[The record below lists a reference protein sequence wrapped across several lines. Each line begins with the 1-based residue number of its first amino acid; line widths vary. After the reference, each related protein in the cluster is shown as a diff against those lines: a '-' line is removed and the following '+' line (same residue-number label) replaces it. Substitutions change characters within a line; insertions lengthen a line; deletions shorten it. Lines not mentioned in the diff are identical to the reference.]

1 MKETMA
7 LILQAQQGNPDAK
20 EELVK
25 QNLGLVGS
33 IVKRFEHRGHDREE
47 LFQIGSIGLIKAI
60 DKFDVTYDVAF
71 STYAVPLISGEIRR
85 FLRDDGLVRISRSLK
100 DNGWRIRKAA
110 EKISQEKGREA
121 SMQELSDETGLS
133 REDIVMAVE
142 ANMEVESIY
151 RSVYQSDGSELYLVD
166 QIAQGKGVGQNY
178 GTGPA
183 QNGMAAGGMGDPEK
197 EKILNDMLI
206 RQLLDELEERERR
219 LIELRY
225 FQDRTQMQ
233 TAQELEM
240 SQVQVSRLEKKILLK
255 MRRKAGGECWG

>member
-1 MKETMA
+1 MDGTMS
-7 LILQAQQGNPDAK
+7 LILRAQQGDPDAK

-60 DKFDVTYDVAF
+60 DKFDLTYGVAF

-100 DNGWRIRKAA
+100 ENGWRIKKAA
-110 EKISQEKGREA
+110 EKISNEKGREA
-121 SMQELSDETGLS
+121 TMQELSQATGLGQ
-133 REDIVMAVE
+133 EDILMAVE

-166 QIAQGKGVGQNY
+166 QVASGGGIGQ
-178 GTGPA
+178 A
-183 QNGMAAGGMGDPEK
+183 VAAGTMEYTALHAGGSDPEK
-197 EKILNDMLI
+197 EKILDNMLLA
-206 RQLLDELEERERR
+206 QLLDKLAERERE
-219 LIELRY
+219 LIRLRY
-225 FQDRTQMQ
+225 FQEQTQVQ
-233 TAQELEM
+233 VAQQLGM

-255 MRRKAGGECWG
+255 MRREMLA

>member
-60 DKFDVTYDVAF
+60 DKFGVTYVVAF

-85 FLRDDGLVRISRSLK
+85 FLRDDSLVRISRSLK
-100 DNGWRIRKAA
+100 ENGWRIRKAA

-121 SMQELSDETGLS
+121 SMQELSEETGLS

-178 GTGPA
+178 GTGQM
-183 QNGMAAGGMGDPEK
+183 QNGTAAGGMGDPEK

-255 MRRKAGGECWG
+255 MRRKAGGECRG

>member
-7 LILQAQQGNPDAK
+7 LILQAQQGDPGAK

-60 DKFDVTYDVAF
+60 DKFDLTYEVAF

-100 DNGWRIRKAA
+100 ENGWRIRKAA

-121 SMQELSDETGLS
+121 SIQELSEETGLS

-166 QIAQGKGVGQNY
+166 QIAEGKGVGQKY
-178 GTGPA
+178 GTGTM
-183 QNGMAAGGMGDPEK
+183 QNGIIDGNGDPEK

-206 RQLLDELEERERR
+206 RQLLEELEERERR

-225 FQDRTQMQ
+225 FQDKTQVQ
-233 TAQELEM
+233 TAQELQM

-255 MRRKAGGECWG
+255 MRKKAVQ

>member
-7 LILQAQQGNPDAK
+7 LILRAQQGDADAK
-20 EELVK
+20 EELVR

-60 DKFDVTYDVAF
+60 DKFDLTYEVAF

-100 DNGWRIRKAA
+100 ENGWRIRRAA

-121 SMQELSDETGLS
+121 TMQELSEETGLS

-166 QIAQGKGVGQNY
+166 QIAEGRGVGQRFGP
-178 GTGPA
+178 GTPDG
-183 QNGMAAGGMGDPEK
+183 GMTMGSMGDPEK
-197 EKILNDMLI
+197 EKVLNDLLV
-206 RQLLDELEERERR
+206 RQLLEELGERERR

-225 FQDRTQMQ
+225 FQEKTQVQ
-233 TAQELEM
+233 TAQELDM

-255 MRRKAGGECWG
+255 MRKEVLG

>member
-1 MKETMA
+1 MT
-7 LILQAQQGNPDAK
+7 LILRAQQKDPDAK

-47 LFQIGSIGLIKAI
+47 LFQIGSIGLMKAI
-60 DKFDVTYDVAF
+60 DKFDVTYQVAF

-100 DNGWRIRKAA
+100 ENGWRIRKAA

-121 SMQELSDETGLS
+121 TMQELSEATGLS
-133 REDIVMAVE
+133 REDILMATE

-166 QIAQGKGVGQNY
+166 QITEGRGVGQRY
-178 GTGPA
+178 GDHA
-183 QNGMAAGGMGDPEK
+183 SGGALCGSMGDPEK

-206 RQLLDELEERERR
+206 HQLLDGLEEKERR

-225 FQDRTQMQ
+225 FQDKTQVQ
-233 TAQELEM
+233 TAQQLHM

-255 MRRKAGGECWG
+255 MRREVLGQ

>member
-1 MKETMA
+1 MKETMS
-7 LILQAQQGNPDAK
+7 LILRAQQGDADAK
-20 EELVK
+20 EELVR

-60 DKFDVTYDVAF
+60 DKFDLTYEVAF

-100 DNGWRIRKAA
+100 ENGWRIRRAA

-121 SMQELSDETGLS
+121 TVQELSEETGLS

-142 ANMEVESIY
+142 ANLEVESIY

-166 QIAQGKGVGQNY
+166 QIAEGRDVGQRF
-178 GTGPA
+178 GAESPGG
-183 QNGMAAGGMGDPEK
+183 GMAAGSMGDPEK
-197 EKILNDMLI
+197 EKVLNDLLV
-206 RQLLDELEERERR
+206 RQLLEELGERERR

-225 FQDRTQMQ
+225 FQEKTQVQ
-233 TAQELEM
+233 TAQELDM

-255 MRRKAGGECWG
+255 MRKEVLG

>member
-1 MKETMA
+1 MEETMS
-7 LILQAQQGNPDAK
+7 LLLRAQQNDPDAK

-47 LFQIGSIGLIKAI
+47 LFQIGSIGLMKAI
-60 DKFDVTYDVAF
+60 EKFDVTYQVAF

-100 DNGWRIRKAA
+100 ENGWRIRKAA

-121 SMQELSDETGLS
+121 SIQELSEETGLT

-166 QIAQGKGVGQNY
+166 QIAEGKGVGQEF
-178 GTGPA
+178 GSPVSG
-183 QNGMAAGGMGDPEK
+183 AASVGSMGDPEK

-206 RQLLDELEERERR
+206 RQLLDELEEKERR

-225 FQDRTQMQ
+225 FQDKTQVQ
-233 TAQELEM
+233 TAQELHM

-255 MRRKAGGECWG
+255 MRKEALG

>member
-7 LILQAQQGNPDAK
+7 LILQAQQGDPGAK

-25 QNLGLVGS
+25 RNLGLVGS

-60 DKFDVTYDVAF
+60 DKFDLTYEVAF

-85 FLRDDGLVRISRSLK
+85 FLRDDGLVRISRTLK
-100 DNGWRIRKAA
+100 ENGWRIRKAA

-121 SMQELSDETGLS
+121 SIQELAEETGLS

-151 RSVYQSDGSELYLVD
+151 RSVYQSDGSELYLAD
-166 QIAQGKGVGQNY
+166 QIAEGKGVGQKA
-178 GTGPA
+178 GS
-183 QNGMAAGGMGDPEK
+183 GMACSPEDPEK
-197 EKILNDMLI
+197 EKILNHMLI
-206 RQLLDELEERERR
+206 RQLLGGLEERERR

-225 FQDRTQMQ
+225 FHDKTQVQ
-233 TAQELEM
+233 TAQELDM

-255 MRRKAGGECWG
+255 MRKEIV

>member
-1 MKETMA
+1 MA
-7 LILQAQQGNPDAK
+7 LILQAQQGDPGAK

-60 DKFDVTYDVAF
+60 DKFDLTYEVAF

-100 DNGWRIRKAA
+100 ENGWRIRKAA

-121 SMQELSDETGLS
+121 SIQELSEETGLS

-142 ANMEVESIY
+142 YSP
-151 RSVYQSDGSELYLVD
+151 RPCSPPSVISPDLP
-166 QIAQGKGVGQNY
+166 
-178 GTGPA
+178 GTRLRYAAAPSHSNSCSPQA
-183 QNGMAAGGMGDPEK
+183 AAG
-197 EKILNDMLI
+197 
-206 RQLLDELEERERR
+206 
-219 LIELRY
+219 
-225 FQDRTQMQ
+225 RTSS
-233 TAQELEM
+233 AVC
-240 SQVQVSRLEKKILLK
+240 SAASN
-255 MRRKAGGECWG
+255 

>member
-7 LILQAQQGNPDAK
+7 LILRAQQGDADAK
-20 EELVK
+20 EELVR

-47 LFQIGSIGLIKAI
+47 LFQIGCIGLIKAV
-60 DKFDVTYDVAF
+60 DKFDLTYEVAF

-100 DNGWRIRKAA
+100 ENGWRVRRAA

-121 SMQELSDETGLS
+121 TMQELSEATGMS

-142 ANMEVESIY
+142 ANLEVESIY

-166 QIAQGKGVGQNY
+166 QIAEGRGIGQRF
-178 GTGPA
+178 GAGPPD
-183 QNGMAAGGMGDPEK
+183 GSMVAGGVGDPEK
-197 EKILNDMLI
+197 EKVLNDLLV
-206 RQLLDELEERERR
+206 RQLLDELGERERR

-225 FQDRTQMQ
+225 FQEKTQVQ
-233 TAQELEM
+233 TAQELDM

-255 MRRKAGGECWG
+255 MRKEVLGT

>member
-7 LILQAQQGNPDAK
+7 LILRAQQGDADAK
-20 EELVK
+20 EELVR

-60 DKFDVTYDVAF
+60 DKFDLTYEVAF

-100 DNGWRIRKAA
+100 ENGWRIRRAA
-110 EKISQEKGREA
+110 EKVSQEKGREA
-121 SMQELSDETGLS
+121 TMQELSEETGLS

-166 QIAQGKGVGQNY
+166 QIAEGRGVGQRFGS
-178 GTGPA
+178 GTPD
-183 QNGMAAGGMGDPEK
+183 GGITVGSMGDPEK
-197 EKILNDMLI
+197 EKVLNDLLI
-206 RQLLDELEERERR
+206 RQLLEELGERERR

-225 FQDRTQMQ
+225 FQEKTQVQ
-233 TAQELEM
+233 TAQELDM

-255 MRRKAGGECWG
+255 MRKEVLG

>member
-7 LILQAQQGNPDAK
+7 LILQAQQGDRGAK

-60 DKFDVTYDVAF
+60 DKFDTTYEVAF

-100 DNGWRIRKAA
+100 ENGWRIRRAA

-121 SMQELSDETGLS
+121 SMQELSEETGLS

-166 QIAQGKGVGQNY
+166 QIAEGKGVGQKY
-178 GTGPA
+178 SAGTADGST
-183 QNGMAAGGMGDPEK
+183 MAGSLGDPEK
-197 EKILNDMLI
+197 EKILNDILI
-206 RQLLDELEERERR
+206 RQLLDKLEERERR

-225 FQDRTQMQ
+225 FQDKTQVQ
-233 TAQELEM
+233 TAQELDM

-255 MRRKAGGECWG
+255 MRREVLG

>member
-1 MKETMA
+1 MA
-7 LILQAQQGNPDAK
+7 LILQAQQGDPGAK

-47 LFQIGSIGLIKAI
+47 LFQIGSIGLMKAI
-60 DKFDVTYDVAF
+60 DKFDLTYGVAF

-100 DNGWRIRKAA
+100 ENGWRIRKAF
-110 EKISQEKGREA
+110 
-121 SMQELSDETGLS
+121 MQELSDETGLS

-166 QIAQGKGVGQNY
+166 QIAEGKGIGQKY
-178 GTGPA
+178 GTGTM
-183 QNGMAAGGMGDPEK
+183 QGGIAAGGMGDPEK
-197 EKILNDMLI
+197 EKILDDMLI
-206 RQLLDELEERERR
+206 QQLLDELEERERR
-219 LIELRY
+219 LIEMRY
-225 FQDRTQMQ
+225 FQDKTQVQ
-233 TAQELEM
+233 TAQELQM

-255 MRRKAGGECWG
+255 MRKKVVG